1 MTPMR
6 ILCVLLCLNLAW
18 AQGGVTSFEKEGAG
32 VRGPRIVEH
41 MSQTTCQYEKNWPIC
56 ADDDWGTKCPS
67 GCRIQGLIDETEQ
80 DYSHRIDKIKKLLAE
95 NENNY
100 KKSNRVVVET
110 INTLKPNLDSA
121 QQNEEAYDHIS
132 GELRRRIVTL
142 KQRVVTQVNRI
153 KALQSS
159 IQEQVVEMKR
169 LEVDIDIKIRAC
181 RGTCARGFDYQ
192 LDKESYNN
200 IQKQLTQANSIDLH
214 PELQTTTLSTLKMR
228 PLKDSNVPEHFKHK
242 PLPEMQALN
251 IVNNIRQMQAVLER
265 PGTDTNPSRGDSLF
279 HMAESRGAGP
289 SYTSKLVT
297 STHGRETPSLGDK
310 TSSTVRRCTK
320 SITKTRVTGPDGPR
334 EEIVEKTVSPDGSD
348 CSHLQGVGNVGGE
361 GSVYHVGGTDDFHKL
376 EVLFPEL
383 ESFFTPDSPSSTSRH
398 VSVSSSQVTGTGS
411 SHLGSGATSHS
422 GTYGGKGKFTDL
434 GEEEE
439 DDFGR
444 LHLQPSG
451 FPSGS
456 ASHSKTVVTSAS
468 SSFNKG
474 GSTFETKSLKTR
486 EVTEQLGGV
495 QHDESAEDTPDFQAR
510 SFRPPGVK
518 QRTPNTGKDCDDIR
532 QKHTFGAKS
541 GIFKIKPAGSNK
553 VLSVYCDQETTLGGW
568 LLIQQRMDGSVTFNR
583 TWQDY
588 QRGFG
593 SVDGRGRGEFWLGN
607 ENIHLLTQND
617 TLLRVELE
625 DWDGNTVYAEY
636 VIQVGSEAEGYALA
650 VSSYE
655 GTAGDALIAG
665 WLEEGTEYTSHAQ
678 MQFSTFDRDHD
689 RWEENCAE
697 VYGGGWWYNSCQ
709 AANLNGI
716 YYLGG
721 HYDPRYNVP
730 YEIENGVVWLPF
742 RASDYSLK
750 TVRMKIRP
758 IETL

>member
-1 MTPMR
+1 MIPMR
-6 ILCVLLCLNLAW
+6 ILCVLLGLSIAW
-18 AQGGVTSFEKEGAG
+18 AQDGESTFEELGAG

-41 MSQTTCQYEKNWPIC
+41 KSQSSCQSEKNWPIC

-67 GCRIQGLIDETEQ
+67 GCRMQGLIDGKDQ
-80 DYSHRIDKIKKLLAE
+80 DFSHRIDKIKKLLAD
-95 NENNY
+95 NQNNY
-100 KKSNRVVVET
+100 KKSNEIIVET
-110 INTLKPNLDSA
+110 VNVLKPNLDSA
-121 QQNEEAYDHIS
+121 HKVDETYGVVS
-132 GELRRRIVTL
+132 GELRRRIMTL

-181 RGTCARGFDYQ
+181 KGTCARSFDYQ
-192 LDKESYNN
+192 VDKESYDN
-200 IQKQLTQANSIDLH
+200 IQKQLTQANSINVN
-214 PELQTTTLSTLKMR
+214 PELQTIPLSTLKMR
-228 PLKDSNVPEHFKHK
+228 PLKDFNVPDHFKHK

-251 IVNNIRQMQAVLER
+251 IINDIKQMQVILER
-265 PGTDTNPSRGDSLF
+265 PETHTNPSRGDSPHHLSE
-279 HMAESRGAGP
+279 ARGDGSP
-289 SYTSKLVT
+289 YTSKLVT
-297 STHGRETPSLGDK
+297 PTHGRGTLSLEDK
-310 TSSTVRRCTK
+310 TSSAVHRCIKTTTK
-320 SITKTRVTGPDGPR
+320 KIVSGPDGPR
-334 EEIVEKTVSPDGSD
+334 EEVVEKTVSSDGSD
-348 CSHLQGVGNVGGE
+348 CYLHRPGNAGGE
-361 GSVYHVGGTDDFHKL
+361 GTTYHFSGADGAHSL
-376 EVLFPEL
+376 EKVFPEL
-383 ESFFTPDSPSSTSRH
+383 ESFFTPDSASTASKHVSGSSSFTTSRH
-398 VSVSSSQVTGTGS
+398 TAGTGS
-411 SHLGSGATSHS
+411 TRHS
-422 GTYGGKGKFTDL
+422 GTYGEKDKFADL

-439 DDFGR
+439 DDFRG

-474 GSTFETKSLKTR
+474 GSTFETKSVKTR

-495 QHDESAEDTPDFQAR
+495 AHDQSAEDTPDFQAR
-510 SFRPPGVK
+510 SFRSPGGK
-518 QRTPNTGKDCDDIR
+518 RRTANTGKDCDDIR
-532 QKHTFGAKS
+532 QKHTSGAKS

-568 LLIQQRMDGSVTFNR
+568 LLIQQRMDGSVNFNR

-588 QRGFG
+588 KRGFG
-593 SVDGRGRGEFWLGN
+593 SVDGRGQGEFWLGN
-607 ENIHLLTQND
+607 ENMHLLTQND

-636 VIQVGSEAEGYALA
+636 IAQVGPEAEGYALA

-678 MQFSTFDRDHD
+678 MKFSTFDRDQDH
-689 RWEENCAE
+689 WEENCAE
-697 VYGGGWWYNSCQ
+697 MYGGGWWYNSCQ

-721 HYDPRYNVP
+721 HYDPRYNIP

-742 RASDYSLK
+742 KASDYSLK